1 MILLFKNHTYV
12 EIEKFSI
19 DTSNEYIIY
28 SINNLQLHPEFH
40 GEIIDSAVICQ
51 YEDNYYLTVELHKST
66 EMHYRCGNS
75 VVLQIARI
83 IPD

>member
-19 DTSNEYIIY
+19 DSNNEYIIH
-28 SINNLQLHPEFH
+28 SIDNLQLHPEFP

-51 YEDNYYLTVELHKST
+51 YEDSYYLNVELRKST
-66 EMHYRCGNS
+66 GMHYRCGNS